1 MGFESPVHNI
11 WLPLAVVS
19 YDGLLRQ
26 TALFNLFGESS
37 FKGHSGTVA
46 GIAVSPD
53 GSKAVSGA
61 HRPQS
66 FDRDAMIWCLP
77 SGKCDR
83 RLRGHEVGIFSVAY
97 SPDGR
102 TIATGGGG
110 AVKGRQWVHDDAI
123 RLWSE
128 DGEQCRKFGK
138 DLFFVHALAFSPDG
152 RFLLSGSANNAPKAP
167 VADGSCLRLWEV
179 GSGRE
184 VRRFGHHSSAVNT
197 IGFSPDGK
205 YVVAGS
211 NGIRADGSVAGAVTI
226 KTSLHKKD
234 DPLPAGETAMT
245 KDQLREYANGGSLR
259 QDVAQSLRTLAQ
271 RLDPA
276 KSISV
281 SIKPHDYSSAL
292 EYQTIRIWDT
302 SSGQEL
308 HLFSHQGWVNSV
320 AFSPDGMQ
328 LLSAGKG
335 VILWDA
341 ASGEQIVRIGGS
353 ETNFTHCAGFSP
365 DGQQIALGTGG
376 RFDVGSPYENCFTRL
391 YSPTGGRELASWNHK
406 YPVTALAF
414 SPDNRFV
421 LAGGEHGELHIWT
434 CSERNR

>member
-1 MGFESPVHNI
+1 MFGGSPFE
-11 WLPLAVVS
+11 
-19 YDGLLRQ
+19 
-26 TALFNLFGESS
+26 
-37 FKGHSGTVA
+37 GHSGEIS

-66 FDRDAMIWCLP
+66 FDRDAMIWGLP

-110 AVKGRQWVHDDAI
+110 AVKGTQWVHDDAI

-128 DGEQCRKFGK
+128 DGEQCRKFGE
-138 DLFFVHALAFSPDG
+138 DLFFVRALAFSPDG
-152 RFLLSGSANNAPKAP
+152 RFLLSGSANDAPKAP
-167 VADGSCLRLWEV
+167 VADGSCLRLWAV

-205 YVVAGS
+205 YVAAGS
-211 NGIRADGSVAGAVTI
+211 HGMRADGSVAGGVTI
-226 KTSLHKKD
+226 KTTFHKKD

-245 KDQLREYANGGSLR
+245 KEQLAEYANGGSLR
-259 QDVAQSLRTLAQ
+259 QDVAQSLRMLAE
-271 RLDPA
+271 RLNPA
-276 KSISV
+276 RLISV
-281 SIKPHDYSSAL
+281 SVKRHDYSSAL
-292 EYQTIRIWDT
+292 EHQTIRIWET

-308 HLFSHQGWVNSV
+308 DLFSHQGWVNSL
-320 AFSPDGMQ
+320 AFSPDGKQ

-353 ETNFTHCAGFSP
+353 ETDFTHCAGISP
-365 DGQQIALGTGG
+365 DGRCMALGTGG
-376 RFDVGSPYENCFTRL
+376 RFDMGSPYENCFLRL
-391 YSPTGGRELASWNHK
+391 YDIATRTELAGCKHK
-406 YPVTALAF
+406 YPVRALAF
-414 SPDNRFV
+414 SPDSRFV
-421 LAGGEHGELHIWT
+421 LAGGEHGELHLW
-434 CSERNR
+434 ELPA